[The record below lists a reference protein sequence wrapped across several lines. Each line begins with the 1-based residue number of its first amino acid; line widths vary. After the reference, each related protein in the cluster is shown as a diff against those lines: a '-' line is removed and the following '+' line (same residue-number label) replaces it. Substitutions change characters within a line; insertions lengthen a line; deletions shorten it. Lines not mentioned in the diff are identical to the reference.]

1 VTPER
6 RTRIVV
12 IGAGRRARQTLL
24 PAIHSSSEWVDLV
37 AVCTRTAREIELLGG
52 RLRAVTRPLKDIDL
66 AEVDAAVIAVPLP
79 QVPEVLAELD
89 EHPARKPTLMLD
101 TPGLAPGD
109 LGAARRFP
117 RFPAVL
123 ASEDNF
129 ALPLF
134 VQARLLLDEGR
145 IGRLLRVYM
154 LHSGYR
160 HHAIAALK
168 QLTGSRHPRRV
179 SVHRWNRW
187 CSDVRMTF
195 PGGIHASIV
204 EPRRYEIGRT
214 MIVGSNGFI
223 TDYPIDHPKA
233 TCIEYRVVDGR
244 YLGLTVDGEPVGAT
258 ALDDAFA
265 SRLDGAPLEDPS
277 VMSQMKI
284 RGFMELLAALP
295 ETTSRFR
302 YPIQDAIADDLAI
315 RFAERLPFA
324 VPGGPRFLRS
334 AARLTAPFIRPG
346 GDEG

>member
-1 VTPER
+1 MGGPRGGVH
-6 RTRIVV
+6 
-12 IGAGRRARQTLL
+12 ANSAR
-24 PAIHSSSEWVDLV
+24 V
-37 AVCTRTAREIELLGG
+37 ELLGG
-52 RLRAVTRPLKDIDL
+52 RLKTVTQPLKDIDL
-66 AEVDAAVIAVPLP
+66 ADVDAAVIAVPLP
-79 QVPEVLAELD
+79 QVPQVLAELD
-89 EHPARKPTLMLD
+89 AYPAPRPTLMLD

-109 LGAARRFP
+109 LSAARHFP

-129 ALPLF
+129 ALPLY
-134 VQARLLLDEGR
+134 VEARRLLDEGR
-145 IGRLLRVYM
+145 IGWLRRIHM

-168 QLTGSRHPRRV
+168 QLTGSRHPKRV

-195 PGGIHASIV
+195 PGGVHASIV

-214 MIVGSNGFI
+214 MIVGSEGFI
-223 TDYPIDHPKA
+223 TDYSIDHPKV
-233 TCIEYRVVDGR
+233 TCIGYRVEDGR

-258 ALDDAFA
+258 ALDDALA
-265 SRLDGAPLEDPS
+265 SGLGGTPLEDPS
-277 VMSQMKI
+277 TMSQMKI
-284 RGFMELLAALP
+284 RGFMDLLAALP
-295 ETTSRFR
+295 DTTSRFR
-302 YPIQDAIADDLAI
+302 YPIQDSIADDLVI

-324 VPGGPRFLRS
+324 VPGGPSLLRA